1 MFLPPPKLSLNKLT
15 SSNLISNKLT
25 SNKLTSNKLTS
36 NKRIP
41 NIFSIAHKIRIASFS
56 YKIQRSA
63 LQVTAH
69 LQDTPKFYSRHI

>member
-15 SSNLISNKLT
+15 SSNLI